1 MNLRIIFRKKF
12 IIYIYV
18 DAFAVLENKCLFPI
32 PSDTFINI
40 LPEVNI
46 SDSSVTE
53 YSLQGGGM
61 NGTDKIRT
69 QNLPLIE
76 IKSFNRVRY
85 VQSRLP
91 GPNDF
96 LITWNICLPTEG
108 NYLYSYSPGA
118 YYSSAGPD
126 GVKPHTVG
134 YDICPSLNI
143 NLLNPQPSSANTL
156 IEEIPI
162 VAEDLGEWVNYD
174 YRAGNIFY
182 CVNVTYY
189 RVS

>member
-1 MNLRIIFRKKF
+1 M
-12 IIYIYV
+12 
-18 DAFAVLENKCLFPI
+18 DAFAVLENKCLFPL

-46 SDSSVTE
+46 SDSSVAS

-61 NGTDKIRT
+61 DGTDRIRT
-69 QNLPLIE
+69 QNLPVIG

-85 VQSRLP
+85 NQNRQT

-108 NYLYSYSPGA
+108 SYLYSFNVGA
-118 YYSSAGPD
+118 HYLSNAVD
-126 GVKPHTVG
+126 GVYPHTVG
-134 YDICPSLNI
+134 YDICPALNI
-143 NLLNPQPSSANTL
+143 NLLNSQTSPANTL

-162 VAEDLGEWVNYD
+162 VTEDLGEWVNYD
-174 YRAGNIFY
+174 HRSGPIQY